1 MFHTSR
7 KSFLNAPNPLPTGEK
22 EDLFYSMFHI
32 CIENQSVRHYFTE
45 KLIDSFLTY
54 TIPVYWGCP
63 NIGSYFHTEGM
74 ILFDTVD
81 ELIPKLNELTYET
94 YYDRLVF
101 VEKNRKIAESYANF
115 GERIFEVISTKL

>member
-1 MFHTSR
+1 
-7 KSFLNAPNPLPTGEK
+7 
-22 EDLFYSMFHI
+22 
-32 CIENQSVRHYFTE
+32 
-45 KLIDSFLTY
+45 
-54 TIPVYWGCP
+54 
-63 NIGSYFHTEGM
+63 M